1 MYYTLRS
8 RFMGDKILLLTSIQ
22 RNELLVGLI
31 YALGWRRDLS
41 QAKGIFARF

>member
-8 RFMGDKILLLTSIQ
+8 RFMGDMILLLTSIQ

-31 YALGWRRDLS
+31 YALGWQRDLS